1 MRSHFRGY
9 FSKEARIK
17 RLRKKVDRLQEECD
31 EKYGV
36 LTVSEGNIP
45 ESEVFRKPRRFP
57 DITSFVRFVRKLQ
70 ESEAGYSGQAI
81 VNIGQN
87 QDITKDDPN
96 MEQLSDLIRNLNRA
110 DRSRVE
116 ITVKPWTT
124 ANSPHLAWPETTYLF
139 TNSNGS
145 VPASRIYF
153 HPIANGPNS
162 MLIDL
167 ITNET
172 VELTPDEIK
181 AHYPV
186 IPIESDE
193 KPVHEESFREQTA
206 SWLKTQLFPTV
217 ATRVLTSALL
227 GTVVLLAYE
236 IFHVKLN
243 L

>member
-1 MRSHFRGY
+1 MHSHFRRY
-9 FSKEARIK
+9 FSKEARID
-17 RLRKKVDRLQEECD
+17 RLRKKADHLQEEWY
-31 EKYGV
+31 EKHDV
-36 LTVSEGNIP
+36 LTVREGNIT
-45 ESEVFRKPRRFP
+45 ESEAFRKPRRFP
-57 DITSFVRFVRKLQ
+57 DVTSFVRFVRELQ
-70 ESEAGYSGQAI
+70 EFETGYPKRVI
-81 VNIGQN
+81 IDIGQK
-87 QDITKDDPN
+87 QDVTKANPDL
-96 MEQLSDLIRNLNRA
+96 EQLPHLIRNLNRA

-116 ITVKPWTT
+116 ITVKPRATEE
-124 ANSPHLAWPETTYLF
+124 SPHIAWPETGYF
-139 TNSNGS
+139 FNNSNGS
-145 VPASRIYF
+145 VPASRINYY
-153 HPIANGPNS
+153 PIPNGPNS

-193 KPVHEESFREQTA
+193 KPVHEESFRDKTA

-217 ATRVLTSALL
+217 ATRVLTSGLL
-227 GTVVLLAYE
+227 GAVVLLAYE

>member
-1 MRSHFRGY
+1 MRSHFRRY
-9 FSKEARIK
+9 FSKEARIN
-17 RLRKKVDRLQEECD
+17 RLRKKADHLQEECD

-36 LTVSEGNIP
+36 LTVSEGINP
-45 ESEVFRKPRRFP
+45 ESEVFRKPRRFR
-57 DITSFVRFVRKLQ
+57 DVASFMRFVRELREYGTK
-70 ESEAGYSGQAI
+70 YPWRVI
-81 VNIGQN
+81 INIGQK
-87 QDITKDDPN
+87 QDIAGPDSNLEP
-96 MEQLSDLIRNLNRA
+96 LPDLIRNLNSA

-116 ITVKPWTT
+116 ITVQPQTMNNQPRPIWPQTT
-124 ANSPHLAWPETTYLF
+124 YSFANSSGGTPRTAI
-139 TNSNGS
+139 N
-145 VPASRIYF
+145 F
-153 HPIANGPNS
+153 HPLSTGLSS
-162 MLIDL
+162 MLIEL

-206 SWLKTQLFPTV
+206 SWLNTQLFPTV